1 MWLADDADASLRERA
16 GGMQR
21 RAFELQLPW
30 GDDLSEE
37 HLVPAVQER
46 LHDVGVPTLV
56 VVGDQ
61 DVEDVRRYARML
73 TAAIPGAESAVI
85 EGAAHVP
92 SLDRPREFDA
102 VVLPFLERVLL
113 V

>member
-1 MWLADDADASLRERA
+1 MHE
-16 GGMQR
+16 
-21 RAFELQLPW
+21 P
-30 GDDLSEE
+30 
-37 HLVPAVQER
+37 

-56 VVGDQ
+56 IVGDQ

-73 TAAIPGAESAVI
+73 TSAIPGAESAVI

-92 SLDRPREFDA
+92 SLERPRQFDA

-113 V
+113 S